1 MNNMTKLKLAGLLLA
16 AGLAVSGMV
25 APGPAAPSSQ
35 GKFYLIGTGPAGP
48 EHATLKAVETM
59 KKADLVLCHPE
70 LAKKFQAYLRGK
82 TVQDP
87 WNELWFH
94 QGKVWM
100 QELPHLKPEERRAVL
115 AEKTRQRDEFVRQLQ
130 AKLAEGKNIALLD
143 GGDPT
148 IYSRGFWLVE
158 GLDEQQVEI
167 IPGVGA
173 ATAAMAALKKSSTGG
188 GARFVALSAPF
199 GFFGQAQRD
208 DLARDL
214 SRYPGTL
221 IFYMALGD
229 LENLVATL
237 KKHNPAD
244 LPVAVVY
251 YAGYPEK
258 EKIVQGAL
266 ENIMDKLAQEKE
278 QWMGM
283 IVVGPCL
290 EGPAFVLAQD
300 GRPVSPSPGSAR

>member
-1 MNNMTKLKLAGLLLA
+1 MTTLILAALLLVS
-16 AGLAVSGMV
+16 GLAVSGGI
-25 APGPAAPSSQ
+25 APGLAAPPSQ

-59 KKADLVLCHPE
+59 KKADLILCHPE
-70 LAKKFQAYLRGK
+70 LAQKFQAYLQDK
-82 TVQDP
+82 KVQDP
-87 WNELWFH
+87 WKELWFH

-100 QELPHLKPEERRAVL
+100 RELPDRKPEERRAVL
-115 AEKTRQRDEFVRQLQ
+115 AEKVRQRDEYVQQLK
-130 AKLAEGKNIALLD
+130 ALLAQGKNIALLD

-158 GLDEQQVEI
+158 GLEEQQVEI

-173 ATAAMAALKKSSTGG
+173 ATAAMAALKKSSTG
-188 GARFVALSAPF
+188 AKTRFVALSAPF
-199 GFFGQAQRD
+199 SFFGKEDRD

-221 IFYMALGD
+221 IFYMGLGEI
-229 LENLVATL
+229 ENLVATL

-258 EKIVQGAL
+258 EKVVQGAL
-266 ENIMDKLAQEKE
+266 ENILAKLAQEKE

-283 IVVGPCL
+283 IIVGRSL
-290 EGPAFVLAQD
+290 EGPAFSL
-300 GRPVSPSPGSAR
+300 GE